1 MNVETVKARREGA
14 VVFAEISAPPMSLLG
29 GQGGQDLAGPRARDP
44 EPTGSSARHAPG
56 KPVCSLGEARGTCR
70 ARSRDERAMERIP
83 RRTR

>member
-1 MNVETVKARREGA
+1 MNFETVKVRREGA
-14 VVFAEISAPPMSLLG
+14 VVFAEITAPPMNLLG
-29 GQGGQDLAGPRARDP
+29 GQRGQDLAGRRAFDPKPPRSPR
-44 EPTGSSARHAPG
+44 RHAPG